1 MVVISLF
8 DVLNLLLILGLL
20 LSAALVV
27 WVRGVINAVIASA
40 VTGTFLTLLFFH
52 LEAPDVALSEAAVG
66 AVAVPMVMLISL
78 AKIRG
83 LLDDPSEAE

>member
-1 MVVISLF
+1 MISLF
-8 DVLNLLLILGLL
+8 DIFNLILIIGLI
-20 LSAALVV
+20 LSASLVV
-27 WVRGVINAVIASA
+27 WVRGVTNAIIASA

-66 AVAVPMVMLISL
+66 AVAVPMVLLISL

-83 LLDDPSEAE
+83 LLDNPSEAE